1 MTDTQAQEAARL
13 ADAFERSANWLLKG
27 ELIAGERA
35 YPLSGAS
42 DFQSAAALL
51 RSQAARI
58 AELESRVHTC
68 GPTCSKAGCI
78 NRRLTAERDALRAEL
93 ARMREPLSD
102 EQIDALRVDSAKAMQ
117 ALAGRGLIP
126 APEVCDE
133 DLVRRV
139 EAAHGITKT
148 GGGV

>member
-13 ADAFERSANWLLKG
+13 ASLLDAEQVRTVDVDVMHS
-27 ELIAGERA
+27 
-35 YPLSGAS
+35 
-42 DFQSAAALL
+42 QAAALL

-93 ARMREPLSD
+93 ARMREPLSA
-102 EQIDALRVDSAKAMQ
+102 E
-117 ALAGRGLIP
+117 ALADKCESWLQLGG
-126 APEVCDE
+126 ATNVVDAF
-133 DLVRRV
+133 
-139 EAAHGITKT
+139 EAGYRECEAHGITKT

>member
-1 MTDTQAQEAARL
+1 M
-13 ADAFERSANWLLKG
+13 
-27 ELIAGERA
+27 IAGERA
-35 YPLSGAS
+35 YPLAGAS

-58 AELESRVHTC
+58 AELER
-68 GPTCSKAGCI
+68 
-78 NRRLTAERDALRAEL
+78 EL

-102 EQIDALRVDSAKAMQ
+102 EQIRALCKESWVFDTAQKW
-117 ALAGRGLIP
+117 
-126 APEVCDE
+126 
-133 DLVRRV
+133 VRAI